1 MNSRKNALLPSG
13 FEDLLSPESETEFF
27 AISKLMKTFSQFGYT
42 RVKPPLAEFEETMLG
57 DGPGSALAQETF
69 RVMDPLSHRMM
80 ALRSDIT
87 AQIARIAQSRLFD
100 EPRPLRI
107 AYANDVIRTRAS
119 QQRTLRQFCQAGCEM
134 IGADTEDSDIEIAV
148 VALSGL
154 AALGVQNASMDFALP
169 RLMDMIFESHALP
182 HSEQESVRAALKGR
196 EDGALLNLKDK
207 KLSALLRDLLQ
218 ISGPAD
224 TALKKL
230 KALNLPKEAKNAVQR
245 LETVIAGTQKAA
257 DEWGIKN
264 IRLTL
269 DPLETKGFDYHNGV
283 TFTMFSKNTRGEL
296 GRGGRYTIYNSERDS
311 GSAAGFTFYMDSLRP
326 VMQSAP
332 SKRYIHVAASE
343 SWALVQTLQ
352 IEGWCVVRGSDKK
365 QHAATCSHIYKNGK
379 IEEIS

>member
-57 DGPGSALAQETF
+57 DGPGSALAQDTF
-69 RVMDPLSHRMM
+69 RVMDPVSHRMM

-134 IGADTEDSDIEIAV
+134 IGADTIDSDIEIAV

-154 AALGVQNASMDFALP
+154 TALGVQNASMDFALP

-182 HSEQESVRAALKGR
+182 ASEQESVRAALKRR
-196 EDGALLNLKDK
+196 EGGMLSGLKDK
-207 KLSALLRDLLQ
+207 KLAAVLEDLLK
-218 ISGPAD
+218 ISGPVD
-224 TALKKL
+224 VALKNL
-230 KALNLPKEAKNAVQR
+230 KSLSLPNAAKEAVQR
-245 LETVIAGTQKAA
+245 LEAVVTGVQKALIELSLQDIA
-257 DEWGIKN
+257 
-264 IRLTL
+264 LTIDL
-269 DPLETKGFDYHNGV
+269 LETKGFDYHKGV
-283 TFTMFSKNTRGEL
+283 VFTLFAKGARGEL
-296 GRGGRYTIYNSERDS
+296 GRGGRYTIYNSECDS
-311 GSAAGFTFYMDSLRP
+311 GTASGFTFYMDSLRP
-326 VMQSAP
+326 VMQGVPA
-332 SKRYIHVAASE
+332 KRCVYIGASE
-343 SWALVQTLQ
+343 SWAQVQKLQ
-352 IEGWCVVRGSDKK
+352 EDGWYVVRGVDEK
-365 QHAATCSHIYKNGK
+365 QVPSICAHIYKNGK